1 MKLEQVRRYA
11 LALPEVNETPHFKL
25 TSFRVRGKI
34 FATAPPDGDHLHVF
48 VDADER
54 ERALAM
60 DPAFLETL
68 PWGAHIVGL
77 RVNLALAM
85 PSVVERLLFQAW
97 THQAP
102 ARRVSGFDV
111 DPR

>member
-1 MKLEQVRRYA
+1 M
-11 LALPEVNETPHFKL
+11 
-25 TSFRVRGKI
+25 RGKI

-60 DPAFLETL
+60 DPAFLEPL

-85 PSVVERLLFQAW
+85 PPVVERLLFQAW
-97 THQAP
+97 AHKAP
-102 ARRVSGFDV
+102 LPGRSRATIWCRAGGKARSS
-111 DPR
+111 